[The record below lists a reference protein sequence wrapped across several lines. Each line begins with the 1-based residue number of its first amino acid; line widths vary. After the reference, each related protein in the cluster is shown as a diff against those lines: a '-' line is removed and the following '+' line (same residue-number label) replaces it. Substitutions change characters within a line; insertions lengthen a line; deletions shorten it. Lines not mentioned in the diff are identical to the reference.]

1 MENNVKYYSVS
12 AINRYIFHK
21 FDIDV
26 NLQEVYVKG
35 EISNFKWSGK
45 HCYFSLKDAESEL
58 SAMFFFPANTTL
70 KFQPK
75 DGMSVQIIGK
85 IQVYQKR
92 GTYSIVVKQM
102 IQEGVGILY
111 QQYLDLKEKLFK
123 EGLFDED
130 KKLPIPE
137 YPEKV
142 AVITAPTGEAIH
154 DIISTF
160 NRRLPLA
167 EIKLYPALVQG
178 ADAPADLIKAL
189 NKVYYDNEADVII
202 IGRGGG
208 SFEDL
213 ACFND
218 ERLARTLF
226 ASPIPTISAIGH
238 EGDYTICDFVS
249 SFRAPTPTGAAM
261 KLTKDKKDVIQLVDD
276 TTYLLVSSMKH
287 KLINDFNRY
296 DRLVKSYGLAKFD
309 EYLSTLETKVDN
321 LDKHLKVLSPMNIAK
336 NLDSKISDLSNR
348 LNLAIN
354 NVYQNKLNNFASIN
368 KSLRSEYVT
377 DLIDRNNIL
386 VNNLEEK
393 ISNLCESVIDKET
406 NRLEQ
411 LIQKTILLNPFNV
424 MLKGYSIVYYK
435 GKVVSNI
442 NDVKEKDNIEINVTN
457 GKIFAEVTGKEEK

>member
-1 MENNVKYYSVS
+1 
-12 AINRYIFHK
+12 
-21 FDIDV
+21 
-26 NLQEVYVKG
+26 
-35 EISNFKWSGK
+35 
-45 HCYFSLKDAESEL
+45 
-58 SAMFFFPANTTL
+58 
-70 KFQPK
+70 
-75 DGMSVQIIGK
+75 
-85 IQVYQKR
+85 
-92 GTYSIVVKQM
+92 
-102 IQEGVGILY
+102 
-111 QQYLDLKEKLFK
+111 
-123 EGLFDED
+123 
-130 KKLPIPE
+130 
-137 YPEKV
+137 
-142 AVITAPTGEAIH
+142 
-154 DIISTF
+154 
-160 NRRLPLA
+160 
-167 EIKLYPALVQG
+167 
-178 ADAPADLIKAL
+178 
-189 NKVYYDNEADVII
+189 
-202 IGRGGG
+202 
-208 SFEDL
+208 
-213 ACFND
+213 
-218 ERLARTLF
+218 
-226 ASPIPTISAIGH
+226 
-238 EGDYTICDFVS
+238 
-249 SFRAPTPTGAAM
+249 M

-321 LDKHLKVLSPMNIAK
+321 LDKHLNVLSPMNIAK

-393 ISNLCESVIDKET
+393 ISNLCESVIGKET

>member
-1 MENNVKYYSVS
+1 MT
-12 AINRYIFHK
+12 
-21 FDIDV
+21 IDR
-26 NLQEVYVKG
+26 EKIKKWTG
-35 EISNFKWSGK
+35 DWSNQ
-45 HCYFSLKDAESEL
+45 
-58 SAMFFFPANTTL
+58 N
-70 KFQPK
+70 
-75 DGMSVQIIGK
+75 
-85 IQVYQKR
+85 QV
-92 GTYSIVVKQM
+92 
-102 IQEGVGILY
+102 
-111 QQYLDLKEKLFK
+111 
-123 EGLFDED
+123 
-130 KKLPIPE
+130 
-137 YPEKV
+137 
-142 AVITAPTGEAIH
+142 
-154 DIISTF
+154 
-160 NRRLPLA
+160 
-167 EIKLYPALVQG
+167 
-178 ADAPADLIKAL
+178 
-189 NKVYYDNEADVII
+189 
-202 IGRGGG
+202 
-208 SFEDL
+208 
-213 ACFND
+213 
-218 ERLARTLF
+218 
-226 ASPIPTISAIGH
+226 
-238 EGDYTICDFVS
+238 
-249 SFRAPTPTGAAM
+249 
-261 KLTKDKKDVIQLVDD
+261 QLVDD

-354 NVYQNKLNNFASIN
+354 NVYQNKLNSFASIN